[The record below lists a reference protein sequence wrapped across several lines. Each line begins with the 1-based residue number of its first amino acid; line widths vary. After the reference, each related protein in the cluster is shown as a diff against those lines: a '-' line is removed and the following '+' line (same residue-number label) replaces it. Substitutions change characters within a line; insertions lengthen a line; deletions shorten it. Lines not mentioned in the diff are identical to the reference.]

1 MSFLPN
7 GSNPATS
14 SFTCNT
20 CGVRF
25 ISADLQ
31 RQHMKTE
38 WHRYNLK
45 RKVAQLPSISSET
58 FAEKILSS
66 KLRKHDEQDNE
77 DEYGF
82 YVATRKKKN
91 NSRKQSQRG
100 LASIYNQRGR
110 AITPSDTFRLAE
122 RSTSPAVSVASEL
135 SQFSLGDDHES
146 FVEIEPI
153 YTGSELNFTE
163 SAEATTDSD
172 HESEDLISDED
183 SESEFSEADLV
194 QETSD
199 ISCFYCGLNNH
210 DVESNIKHM
219 YKSHG
224 LYIPER
230 SFLVDVNGLLEYL
243 GNAVSRFE
251 CLVCGFQGKSLVS
264 IRQHL
269 YSKGHCK
276 LPYETKDERE
286 QVAQYYDFME
296 EEAKEEKEEGETRDD
311 NQIGNPI
318 EKHVGFDVTECSPGA
333 TSNENDVSEQ
343 EKTPGINDNYT
354 LVSIDSSG
362 VELTTPIGSRLGH
375 RSMHRY
381 YRQNI
386 PLALTVRDEGR
397 RTQAV
402 VDRRFAPGITWSQV
416 TKQEKQSQRAE
427 QIAKNDEIR
436 KLKPKKANYQKHFR
450 DEILGT

>member
-1 MSFLPN
+1 MSYLPN

-20 CGVRF
+20 CGIKF

-45 RKVAQLPSISSET
+45 RKVAQLPPITSET

-66 KLRKHDEQDNE
+66 KLRNRDEQDHE

-91 NSRKQSQRG
+91 NSKKQSNNTLR
-100 LASIYNQRGR
+100 SIFDQRGR
-110 AITPSDTFRLAE
+110 RAQQSYNGVTGNPE
-122 RSTSPAVSVASEL
+122 RSASPALSVASEF

-146 FVEIEPI
+146 FVEIEPVS
-153 YTGSELNFTE
+153 TGSELNFTE
-163 SAEATTDSD
+163 ASELTDSD
-172 HESEDLISDED
+172 NESEDSKSDEEL
-183 SESEFSEADLV
+183 ESEFSEVDLV

-199 ISCFYCGLNNH
+199 TCCFYCGVNSG
-210 DVESNIKHM
+210 DIEPNIKHM
-219 YKSHG
+219 YKHHG

-230 SFLVDVNGLLEYL
+230 SFLVDVKGLLGYL
-243 GNAVSRFE
+243 GDAVSRYE
-251 CLVCGFQGKSLVS
+251 CLVCGFHGKNLVS

-269 YSKGHCK
+269 HSKGHCK
-276 LPYETKDERE
+276 LPYETKAERE
-286 QVAQYYDFME
+286 QVAQYYDFIDE
-296 EEAKEEKEEGETRDD
+296 TVQSETRHHSRD
-311 NQIGNPI
+311 
-318 EKHVGFDVTECSPGA
+318 EKHVGFEEPPSSDSSVTI
-333 TSNENDVSEQ
+333 NEPVPDTEQ
-343 EKTPGINDNYT
+343 SGINDNYT
-354 LVSIDSSG
+354 VVNIDSTG
-362 VELTTPIGSRLGH
+362 VELTTPVGSRIGH

-381 YRQNI
+381 YRQNL

-397 RTQAV
+397 RTQAI
-402 VDRRFAPGITWSQV
+402 VDRRFSPGVTWSQV

-427 QIAKNDEIR
+427 QEAKNVEVR
-436 KLKPKKANYQKHFR
+436 KLKTKKANYQKHFR

>member
-1 MSFLPN
+1 MSYLPN

-20 CGVRF
+20 CGIRF

-66 KLRKHDEQDNE
+66 KLRNHDDQDHE

-82 YVATRKKKN
+82 YVATRKRKN
-91 NSRKQSQRG
+91 NSRKQNKNALR
-100 LASIYNQRGR
+100 SIYNQRGR
-110 AITPSDTFRLAE
+110 AQTQTDTHGITE
-122 RSTSPAVSVASEL
+122 RSASPALSVASEF

-146 FVEIEPI
+146 FVEIEPV

-163 SAEATTDSD
+163 SSELTDSGSEQED
-172 HESEDLISDED
+172 SVSEDDLD
-183 SESEFSEADLV
+183 SNFEETDLV

-199 ISCFYCGLNNH
+199 ISCFYCGQNNH
-210 DVESNIKHM
+210 DTESNIKHM
-219 YKSHG
+219 YKNHG

-230 SFLVDVNGLLEYL
+230 SFLVDVQGLLEYL
-243 GNAVSRFE
+243 GNSVSRFE
-251 CLVCGFQGKSLVS
+251 CLVCGFHGKNLVS

-276 LPYETKDERE
+276 LPYETK
-286 QVAQYYDFME
+286 
-296 EEAKEEKEEGETRDD
+296 EEKERVAQFYDFIEEEESETGD
-311 NQIGNPI
+311 NERTSHPTK
-318 EKHVGFDVTECSPGA
+318 KHVGFEEPEGSSSA
-333 TSNENDVSEQ
+333 ASNEHEETETNLFGSEQ
-343 EKTPGINDNYT
+343 SSGINDNYT

-362 VELTTPIGSRLGH
+362 VELTTPIGSRIGH

-381 YRQNI
+381 YRQNL
-386 PLALTVRDEGR
+386 PLTLTVRDEGR

-402 VDRRFAPGITWSQV
+402 ADRRFSPGVTWSQV

-427 QIAKNDEIR
+427 QSAKNGEIR
-436 KLKPKKANYQKHFR
+436 KIKTKKANYQKHFR